1 MIKGERDEMRK
12 CIKCGNEVKAG
23 WAFCPVCGGSEFL
36 EGIPIFS
43 EADDFERY
51 ATVSPLSADVRE
63 DYLRRRFPQPEGEAA
78 EEPQSVQEPQSAEG
92 QPPLEK
98 PAEEPPRQ
106 QDKPVCEVR
115 PWVGPQPQEKSAE
128 ELRRE
133 EPPRQEKPAGEAR
146 PGEGQPPQNEP
157 TGAPQ
162 WAEKPAGEP
171 QPQNGMRFKPAGKA
185 VAILGS
191 FLALGLA
198 ILGCIVLGNGLV
210 EVMDDVLY
218 GVSDPGGSGLVQFR
232 EMLATWLGGLLFSI
246 VLAVGAGGFLGLCCA
261 YLRIRRVPLVS
272 QLLAAV
278 TSFIR
283 RIPGELWIVAAYVV
297 YDGEH
302 GVRDMVIAGAFVAL
316 GSAYI
321 GGFAHRGI
329 TEGIT
334 EGRWNTPA
342 SPDEFAGLLKR
353 GGLSGV
359 GKEIRLL
366 AHCALAHTLQRDM
379 TTAVGLFGGPAS
391 YSALLI
397 LLFTVPDGLVSMAV
411 WGIWKRKS
419 ADGGGA

>member
-1 MIKGERDEMRK
+1 MRK

-51 ATVSPLSADVRE
+51 ATVSPLSADARE
-63 DYLRRRFPQPEGEAA
+63 DYLRHRFPQPGGEAA
-78 EEPQSVQEPQSAEG
+78 EEPQPVQEPQSAEG

-98 PAEEPPRQ
+98 PAEEPQ
-106 QDKPVCEVR
+106 
-115 PWVGPQPQEKSAE
+115 
-128 ELRRE
+128 RE
-133 EPPRQEKPAGEAR
+133 EEPQSPKKPAGEVR
-146 PGEGQPPQNEP
+146 PTGEAQPQKELA
-157 TGAPQ
+157 GAPQ
-162 WAEKPAGEP
+162 WAEKPAKEAQPQKKPQEEP
-171 QPQNGMRFKPAGKA
+171 QPAEIPVTEKTAETAGMSLKPATKA
-185 VAILGS
+185 VAVLGS

-218 GVSDPGGSGLVQFR
+218 GVSGPGGSGLVQFR

-321 GGFAHRGI
+321 GGFAHCGI

-359 GKEIRLL
+359 GKEIRPL
-366 AHCALAHTLQRDM
+366 AHCAIAHTLRRDM

-411 WGIWKRKS
+411 WGIRKRRS
-419 ADGGGA
+419 EDGGGA